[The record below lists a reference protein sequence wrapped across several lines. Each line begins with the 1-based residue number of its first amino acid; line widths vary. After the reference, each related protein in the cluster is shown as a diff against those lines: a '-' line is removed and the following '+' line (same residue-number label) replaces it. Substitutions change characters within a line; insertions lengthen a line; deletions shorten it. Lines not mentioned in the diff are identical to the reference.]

1 MKVTSQNWRMAAN
14 NTRYAAALPDDAV
27 EKDEEKTIDDLMGKD
42 EDNDTFLAYLESI
55 KSKKD

>member
-42 EDNDTFLAYLESI
+42 DETDTFLA
-55 KSKKD
+55 